1 MNLKL
6 TFAILLL
13 LLSFTYAQSLDS
25 QISSSPFDLIRDWRA
40 LSLGISI
47 LSVILISIAL
57 LIGMSFEMPELKA
70 WASSELTQV
79 FATLL
84 IVLAL
89 AGTITLLDGLFET
102 LVVSSNLGF
111 TCSGTSI
118 CAKTVASNYLDN
130 LISLASS
137 VSKSSIED
145 YATAAKLVGLGTA
158 VNSEIFVYPIPLLQ
172 PQISFSP
179 TISYMMD
186 MDRLRV
192 VIEGSGGIFASLSA
206 QKFFVNEISYK
217 LAPSLLAIGILLR
230 SFFATRR
237 LGGLLM
243 AIGFGV
249 MYVFPMTYV
258 FDWLSLN
265 IAVSGGNL
273 VVDDTT
279 NCPVS
284 CLKNPPTFVIDN
296 NNMTFESREEV
307 LDYLDSTGTDI
318 SGAGITLAALASGTQ
333 PSAMIGSYRIIS
345 CNANECP
352 SSCRSLPYPNSPS
365 CFANSSNC
373 ASIDSRCKVIRSVN
387 LVDTPDTFAA
397 RCPMECRT
405 VPALKS
411 NCDISRN
418 VGSRSLT
425 CIEILADPSIDSTGC
440 PAICATGLGASDPT
454 CNVPIPIPVS
464 YNCLDS
470 KDYCRYARS
479 DNLNV
484 RPSGC
489 EEDLAS
495 YVCPASLTAN
505 DSCVWV
511 LPSRTLIDS
520 HACDRCLFVPQEFQ
534 LTPPIN
540 TACEKA
546 CSDNSQGPRK
556 ISPAEFTRRSSEG
569 MIGKEEIKSLASL
582 YLPAYL
588 LPLLNLV
595 MTLVFIRGF
604 SQFLGGDVEI
614 PGLARLL

>member
-1 MNLKL
+1 MRI
-6 TFAILLL
+6 FSLLV
-13 LLSFTYAQSLDS
+13 LLSFVALSFSQSLDS
-25 QISSSPFDLIRDWRA
+25 QISSSPFDLVRDWRV
-40 LSLGISI
+40 LSIGISI
-47 LSVILISIAL
+47 LSVIIISIAL
-57 LIGMSFEMPELKA
+57 LFGMSFEMPELKA

-79 FATLL
+79 FATVL
-84 IVLAL
+84 IIIAL
-89 AGTITLLDGLFET
+89 TGSITILDI
-102 LVVSSNLGF
+102 LVGSIVDGSNLGF

-118 CAKTVASNYLDN
+118 CAKAVASNYLDN

-145 YATAAKLVGLGTA
+145 YATAAKLVGLGSA

-217 LAPSLLAIGILLR
+217 LAPSLLALGILLR
-230 SFFATRR
+230 SFFVTRR

-265 IAVSGGNL
+265 IAISGGNL
-273 VVDDTT
+273 VVDQTT
-279 NCPVS
+279 TCPVS

-296 NNMTFESREEV
+296 NNMTFESRDDV
-307 LDYLDSTGTDI
+307 IRYLETTGADLT
-318 SGAGITLAALASGTQ
+318 GAQTTLAALARGDQ
-333 PSAMIGSYRIIS
+333 ENAMIGSNRIIS
-345 CNANECP
+345 CTANNCP

-365 CFANSSNC
+365 CASNATNC
-373 ASIDSRCKVIRSVN
+373 ASIDPRCNVIRGVN
-387 LVDTPDTFAA
+387 LVDNPDTYLA
-397 RCPMECRT
+397 RCPSECRV
-405 VPALKS
+405 VPPLRA
-411 NCDISRN
+411 NCDVSQ
-418 VGSRSLT
+418 T
-425 CIEILADPSIDSTGC
+425 
-440 PAICATGLGASDPT
+440 LGET
-454 CNVPIPIPVS
+454 T

-479 DNLNV
+479 NDLNS
-484 RPSGC
+484 RPTGC
-489 EEDLAS
+489 ESDLAS
-495 YVCPASLTAN
+495 YFCPASLTAN

-511 LPSRTLIDS
+511 LPSRALLDS
-520 HACDRCLFVPQEFQ
+520 HACDRCLFIPQEYQ
-534 LTPPIN
+534 LSPPIN
-540 TACEKA
+540 TNCESA
-546 CSDNSQGPRK
+546 CSGNTQGPRK
-556 ISPAEFTRRSSEG
+556 ISPSEFTRRSSEG
-569 MIGKEEIKSLASL
+569 MVGKEEIKSLSAL

-595 MTLVFIRGF
+595 MTLIFIRGF

-614 PGLARLL
+614 PGLARII